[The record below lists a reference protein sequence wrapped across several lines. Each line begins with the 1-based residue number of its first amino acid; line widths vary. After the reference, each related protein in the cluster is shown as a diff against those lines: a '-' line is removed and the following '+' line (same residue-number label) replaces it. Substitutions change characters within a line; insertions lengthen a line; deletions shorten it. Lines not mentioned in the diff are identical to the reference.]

1 MEIKKLISNI
11 VNEAVKKGD
20 LVAFLSNKF
29 SSESPKFNSLDPE
42 TKSTHT
48 FGIIEAYRNIK
59 SKLRVSNPGVFSFL
73 QRHDGN
79 HGTNLITIEQLNKIT
94 EVPYKELMELLST
107 VGDFKPIAT
116 DGDSKSFGGDD
127 DEVKLIKTFGAS
139 GNKPTEGKVE
149 TSKQMWASPKNAVI
163 NEDGFRVY
171 HIKDQAQAIRMGY
184 YYQTLHLKQY
194 RDIKIGKSYGDEFE
208 VRPPWNVTFRKDYQ
222 EKNSVGSSIISHGF
236 NKWSSFRTA
245 HEASI
250 YFVIDESRNPF
261 EDILSNGK
269 YFMSVIEVINDG
281 GYQLRSMLNDGSLL
295 LNWKKLVALYP
306 KLEGHED
313 QFVYHDFTPEE
324 LVEPT
329 EIDTSFNEY
338 PESKNYIGK
347 QLPDVQIAWFKE
359 GNDITKALTWRT
371 MTVPVRLAYIDSIT
385 SYNIFEKI
393 SNEDL
398 MNEMLRGVV
407 GKGGKPFT
415 TILNDKM
422 ISIGKKSLSFLTHH
436 YNELKYEVEF
446 IGKRT
451 STRVIYKSKSKDP
464 SKDGLMGIFD
474 TKRGQWF
481 QANGVKYDARY
492 ELSNRLRKKDKNGK
506 TYLIFELTA
515 SDNGDK
521 FYIVNDE
528 PFVSDKTHHG
538 YFYSLN
544 AYNKFLV
551 DFIDSEKPEPYKNP
565 KTSLA

>member
-1 MEIKKLISNI
+1 MEIEKLISNI
-11 VNEAVKKGD
+11 VNEAVKKSD
-20 LVAFLSNKF
+20 LVTFLSNKF

-42 TKSTHT
+42 TKSNHT
-48 FGIIEAYRNIK
+48 FAIVEAYKNIK
-59 SKLRVSNPGVFSFL
+59 SKLRASNPATFNFL

-79 HGTNLITIEQLNKIT
+79 HGSNLITIEQLNKIT
-94 EVPYKELMELLST
+94 EIPFKQLMELLST
-107 VGDFKPIAT
+107 VGDFKPLVSDDA
-116 DGDSKSFGGDD
+116 SKVGGDD
-127 DEVKLIKTFGAS
+127 TEVKLIKTFGTS
-139 GNKPTEGKVE
+139 GNKPTEGKVT
-149 TSKQMWASPKNAVI
+149 TSKEMWGSPNNAII

-171 HIKDQAQAIRMGY
+171 HIKDQTQAIRMGY
-184 YYQTLHLKQY
+184 YYQSLHIKQY
-194 RDIKIGKSYGDEFE
+194 RDFIKLE
-208 VRPPWNVTFRKDYQ
+208 VRPPWNVTFRKGFQ
-222 EKNSVGSSIISHGF
+222 EMNTVGSSIISHGF

-245 HEASI
+245 HEVSI

-261 EDILSNGK
+261 EDVLTNGK

-295 LNWKKLVALYP
+295 LNWKKLVTLYP

-324 LVEPT
+324 LIEPM

-371 MTVPVRLAYIDSIT
+371 MTTPVRLAYIDTIT

-398 MNEMLRGVV
+398 LNEMLKGVDRS
-407 GKGGKPFT
+407 GMGGKTFA

-422 ISIGKKSLSFLTHH
+422 VSIGKKSLSFLTHH

-451 STRVIYKSKSKDP
+451 PTRVIYKSKSKDS

-474 TKRGQWF
+474 TKKGKWF
-481 QANGVKYDARY
+481 IGPDGIRYDARY
-492 ELSNRLRKKDKNGK
+492 EITNKLRKKDKNSK

-515 SDNGDK
+515 SDNGNK
-521 FYIVNDE
+521 FYLVNDE
-528 PFVSDKTHHG
+528 PFVTDSTHRT

-544 AYNKFLV
+544 AYNKFLA